1 MPKRTDIKSIM
12 IIGAGPIVIGQACE
26 FDYSG
31 AQACKALREEGY
43 RVILVNSNP
52 ATIMTDPGLADA
64 TYIEPI
70 TPEVVAKII
79 EAERPDALL
88 PTMGGQT
95 GLNTSL
101 ALDDM
106 GVLAKFGVEL
116 IGANRKAIEM
126 AEDRKLFREAMDRI
140 GLENPKATIVAAPK
154 LPTGKYDIKAGVA
167 EAMAALEHIGL
178 PAIIRPAFTLG
189 GTGGGIAY
197 NRDDFAAICR
207 GGLEASPA
215 AQILIDE
222 SLLGWKEFEMEV
234 VRDKA
239 DNAIIVCSIENVD
252 PMGVHTGDS
261 ITVAPA
267 LTLTDKEFQIMR
279 NGSIAVLREIGVETG
294 GSNVQWAIDPAS
306 GRMVVIEMN
315 PRVSRSSALAS
326 KATGFP
332 IAKIAA
338 KLAVGYTLDE
348 LDNDITKVTPAS
360 FEPTIDYVVTK
371 IPRFAFE
378 KFPGAKPDLT
388 TAMKSV
394 GEVMAI
400 GRSFHESMQK
410 ALASLETGLTG
421 FDEIAIPGALPAT
434 GTLPSPG
441 ALPSPLVG
449 EGKGGGAPVT
459 AAGGGAPP
467 QAAAPDKSAIVKALS
482 ARTPDRIRIIAQA
495 MRHGLSDDEIAQA
508 TAYDPWFLARIR
520 EIVETEARLRK
531 QGLPVT
537 EDGLRA
543 LKMMGFTD
551 ARLATLTGRDEAQ
564 IARAREHLGVN
575 AVFKRIDTC
584 AAEFEAQTPYMYSTY
599 EHPVMGEAECEARP
613 SDRKKVVILGG
624 GPNRIGQGIEFD
636 YCCVHACYALTEAG
650 YETIMINCNPE
661 TVSTDYDTSDR
672 LYFEPLAFE
681 HVMEILRVEQ
691 SRGTLHGVIVQF
703 GGQTPLKIAGAL
715 HEAGIPILG
724 TSPDAIDLA
733 EDRERFQGLLH
744 KLGLKQPRNGI
755 ARSDAEALKIAAE
768 VGYPLVI
775 RPSYVLGGR
784 AMEIVRDEEQLK
796 RYIRDAVTVSGKSP
810 VLLDSYLSNAIEVD
824 VDCLSDGENTHVAGI
839 MEHIEEA
846 GVHSGDSACSLPP
859 HTLTPATIAELK
871 LQTEAMARALNV
883 VGLMNVQ
890 FALKDGEIYVLE
902 VNPRA
907 SRTVPFVAKA
917 TDSAIAS
924 IAARLMAGEPLS
936 NFPHRPAYPAG
947 VGPDTPLPLMD
958 PLTLADPI
966 TPWFSVKEAVM
977 PFARFPGVDTILG
990 PEMRSTGEVM
1000 GWDRTF
1006 PRAFLK
1012 AQMGAGTHLPE
1023 AGRVFLSIKDM
1034 DKTPEMAAAIQSLAA
1049 MGFTLVA
1056 TRGTAAFLKE
1066 NGVASETVN
1075 KVYEGRP
1082 NIVDRLK
1089 DGEIALVMNTTEGA
1103 QAVEDSREIRS
1114 VALYDKIPYFTT
1126 AAASIAAVAAMESR
1140 REGEVMVRTLQ
1151 G

>member
-1 MPKRTDIKSIM
+1 MPKRTDISSIM

-52 ATIMTDPGLADA
+52 ATIMTDPELADA

-70 TPEVVAKII
+70 TPEIVAKII
-79 EAERPDALL
+79 EKERPDALL

-101 ALDDM
+101 ALEEM
-106 GVLAKFGVEL
+106 GVLEKFGVEM
-116 IGANRKAIEM
+116 IGAKRDAIEM
-126 AEDRKLFREAMDRI
+126 AEDRKLFREAMERI
-140 GLENPKATIVAAPK
+140 GLENPKATIITAPK
-154 LPTGKYDIKAGVA
+154 LANGSADLAEGVR
-167 EAMAALEHIGL
+167 MALEALPEIGL

-189 GTGGGIAY
+189 GTGGGVAY
-197 NRDDFAAICR
+197 NRDDYEHFCR
-207 GGLEASPA
+207 TGMDASPVN
-215 AQILIDE
+215 QILVDE

-267 LTLTDKEFQIMR
+267 LTLTDKEYQMMR

-294 GSNVQWAIDPAS
+294 GSNVQWAVNPKD

-378 KFPGAKPDLT
+378 KFPGSEPYLT

-394 GEVMAI
+394 GEAMSI
-400 GRSFHESMQK
+400 GRTIHESMQK
-410 ALASLETGLTG
+410 ALASMETGLTG
-421 FDEIAIPGALPAT
+421 FDEIVI
-434 GTLPSPG
+434 
-441 ALPSPLVG
+441 
-449 EGKGGGAPVT
+449 EG
-459 AAGGGAPP
+459 
-467 QAAAPDKSAIVKALS
+467 APDKAAVIKAIS
-482 ARTPDRIRIIAQA
+482 RQTPDRLRTIAQA
-495 MRHGLSDDEIAQA
+495 MRHGLKDDEIHAV
-508 TAYDPWFLARIR
+508 TMFDPWFLARIR
-520 EIVETEARLRK
+520 EIIVAEEEVRK
-531 QGLPVT
+531 NGLPS
-537 EDGLRA
+537 DAKGMRA
-543 LKMMGFTD
+543 LKMLGFTD
-551 ARLATLTGRDEAQ
+551 ARLAKLTNTKEAA
-564 IARAREHLGVN
+564 IRRARQTLGVT

-599 EHPVMGEAECEARP
+599 ESPMMGNVECEAWP
-613 SDRKKVVILGG
+613 SDKNKIVILGG

-636 YCCVHACYALTEAG
+636 YCCCHACFALTKAG

-672 LYFEPLAFE
+672 LYFEPLTFE

-691 SRGTLHGVIVQF
+691 ENGTLHGVIVQF
-703 GGQTPLKIAGAL
+703 GGQTPLKLANAL
-715 HEAGIPILG
+715 EEAGIPILG
-724 TSPDAIDLA
+724 TTPDAIDLA
-733 EDRERFQGLLH
+733 EDRERFQALVN
-744 KLGLKQPRNGI
+744 KIGLKQPRNGI
-755 ARSDAEALKIAAE
+755 ASTDEEALQIAE
-768 VGYPLVI
+768 TIGFPLVI

-784 AMEIVRDEEQLK
+784 AMEIVRDMAQLQ
-796 RYIRDAVTVSGKSP
+796 RYIKEAVVVSGDSP
-810 VLLDSYLSNAIEVD
+810 VLLDGYLSGAVECD
-824 VDCLSDGENTHVAGI
+824 VDALSDGKDVHVAGI
-839 MEHIEEA
+839 MQHIEEA

-859 HTLTPATIAELK
+859 YSLSDEIIGELK
-871 LQTEAMARALNV
+871 KQTRDLALALNV

-890 FALKDGEIYVLE
+890 FAVKDGEIYLIE

-936 NFPHRPAYPAG
+936 NFPLREPYKDASYDEVIPMG
-947 VGPDTPLPLMD
+947 D
-958 PLTLADPI
+958 PMMLADPNM
-966 TPWFSVKEAVM
+966 PWFSVKEAVM

-1000 GWDRTF
+1000 GWDRSF
-1006 PRAFLK
+1006 ARAFLK
-1012 AQMGAGTHLPE
+1012 AQMGAGMDLPDPTK
-1023 AGRVFLSIKDM
+1023 GPVGKVFFSMKDD
-1034 DKTPEMAAAIQSLAA
+1034 DKNPQLVETVQILVDL
-1049 MGFTLVA
+1049 GFDIVA
-1056 TRGTAAFLKE
+1056 TRGTSAFLE
-1066 NGVASETVN
+1066 NHGITCEVTN
-1075 KVYEGRP
+1075 KMYEGRP
-1082 NIVDRLK
+1082 NVYDMLK
-1089 DGEIALVMNTTEGA
+1089 NNEISLVMNTTEGA
-1103 QAVEDSREIRS
+1103 QAVEDSRDIRS
-1114 VALYDKIPYFTT
+1114 VALYDKIPYYTT
-1126 AAASIAAVAAMESR
+1126 AAAANAAACAMKAR
-1140 REGEVMVRTLQ
+1140 DDGDLVVKALQ